1 MRYANSLESLDSVSS
16 SIQQARAYS
25 RHTVSKNS
33 QISVIYDEGIQQFL
47 PKKLKLT
54 LFFWKIIVPKSQHFV
69 LWYYF
74 LGHWDSA
81 NTKTYL
87 RTYSNVCYWR
97 RIRRSYSAK
106 LCVFKV
112 RYRSDE
118 KKKWHSLCQILPSPT
133 IYKLLS
139 SVHCSLFEF
148 LSTQNQSKNVRFF
161 KETFWC

>member
-33 QISVIYDEGIQQFL
+33 QKSVIYDERILAIFPEKTEIDIIFL
-47 PKKLKLT
+47 KDNRAKVT
-54 LFFWKIIVPKSQHFV
+54 TFCFMVLF
-69 LWYYF
+69 F

-118 KKKWHSLCQILPSPT
+118 KKNDILCAKFCLPRPFINYLVACT
-133 IYKLLS
+133 VPYLN
-139 SVHCSLFEF
+139 F
-148 LSTQNQSKNVRFF
+148 
-161 KETFWC
+161 

>member
-47 PKKLKLT
+47 PKKLKST

-74 LGHWDSA
+74 FRALGFSQHKNILTHLLKCLLLEADPPILFS
-81 NTKTYL
+81 KT
-87 RTYSNVCYWR
+87 
-97 RIRRSYSAK
+97 
-106 LCVFKV
+106 LCIQGKIQIWW
-112 RYRSDE
+112 E
-118 KKKWHSLCQILPSPT
+118 KKMT
-133 IYKLLS
+133 F
-139 SVHCSLFEF
+139 SVPNFAFPDHL
-148 LSTQNQSKNVRFF
+148 
-161 KETFWC
+161 

>member
-74 LGHWDSA
+74 FRALGFSQHKNILTHLLKCLLLEADPPILFS
-81 NTKTYL
+81 KT
-87 RTYSNVCYWR
+87 
-97 RIRRSYSAK
+97 
-106 LCVFKV
+106 LCIQGKV
-112 RYRSDE
+112 YRSDE
-118 KKKWHSLCQILPSPT
+118 KKNVILVANFLPSLT
-133 IYKLLS
+133 IYKLVACTVTYLIFW
-139 SVHCSLFEF
+139 VHRISP
-148 LSTQNQSKNVRFF
+148 KM
-161 KETFWC
+161 